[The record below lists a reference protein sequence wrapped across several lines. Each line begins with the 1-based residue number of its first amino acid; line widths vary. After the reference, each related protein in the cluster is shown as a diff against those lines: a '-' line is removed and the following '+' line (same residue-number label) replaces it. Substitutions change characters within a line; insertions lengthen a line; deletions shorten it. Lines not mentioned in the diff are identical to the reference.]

1 MLPTTDGYAW
11 HPMTADPSNA
21 TPVPEPIAIS
31 PFKRQ
36 LPNIL
41 TSARMGMVIAFA
53 AVLELMPSLD
63 ADPGRAPTAWLIA
76 AAAIFT
82 IAALTDALDGYLARR
97 WRVISRY
104 GRIMDPLADKLLV
117 LTAFVYLASPIFQF
131 GTGGL
136 GTGDDA
142 SNAFMASRVAP
153 WMVAVI
159 LGRELAV
166 TSLRGLLESEGA
178 DASANAAGKAKMVLQ
193 SVCVPVVLVLV
204 ATASTNPGDWAGYVI
219 SGLVWATVA
228 ATAASAW
235 PYIRAAVRHTR
246 AA

>member
-1 MLPTTDGYAW
+1 MATDT
-11 HPMTADPSNA
+11 HTATRPPDLA
-21 TPVPEPIAIS
+21 AIS
-31 PFKRQ
+31 PLKRQ

-41 TSARMGMVIAFA
+41 TSARMGMVVAFA
-53 AVLELMPSLD
+53 AVLEAMPRLS
-63 ADPGRAPTAWLIA
+63 PSSAPAQAQAQAQAGSVNTWLIA
-76 AAAIFT
+76 AAAVFVA
-82 IAALTDALDGYLARR
+82 AALTDALDGYLARR
-97 WRVISRY
+97 WQVVSRF

-117 LTAFVYLASPIFQF
+117 LTAFVYLASPAFSVGAGD
-131 GTGGL
+131 GT
-136 GTGDDA
+136 
-142 SNAFMASRVAP
+142 FIASRVAP

-193 SVCVPVVLVLV
+193 SVCVPAVLVLI
-204 ATASTNPGDWAGYVI
+204 ATTAVEPGTWAGRVI
-219 SGLVWATVA
+219 STLVWATVL

-235 PYIRAAVRHTR
+235 PYIRAAIRHTR

>member
-1 MLPTTDGYAW
+1 MATDT
-11 HPMTADPSNA
+11 HTAKRPHDSTA
-21 TPVPEPIAIS
+21 VS
-31 PFKRQ
+31 PLKRQ

-41 TSARMGMVIAFA
+41 TSARVGMVVAFA
-53 AVLELMPSLD
+53 AVLEAMPTLE
-63 ADPGRAPTAWLIA
+63 PGSAESPNLRLIA
-76 AAAIFT
+76 AAAIFVV
-82 IAALTDALDGYLARR
+82 AALTDALDGHLARR
-97 WRVISRY
+97 WQVISRF

-117 LTAFVYLASPIFQF
+117 LTAFVYLASPAF
-131 GTGGL
+131 L
-136 GTGDDA
+136 VGTGDG
-142 SNAFMASRVAP
+142 AFAASRVTP

-193 SVCVPVVLVLV
+193 SVCVPAVLVLI
-204 ATASTNPGDWAGYVI
+204 ATTAVEPGTWAGRAI
-219 SGLVWATVA
+219 SGLVWATVL

-235 PYIRAAVRHTR
+235 PYIRAAIRHTR